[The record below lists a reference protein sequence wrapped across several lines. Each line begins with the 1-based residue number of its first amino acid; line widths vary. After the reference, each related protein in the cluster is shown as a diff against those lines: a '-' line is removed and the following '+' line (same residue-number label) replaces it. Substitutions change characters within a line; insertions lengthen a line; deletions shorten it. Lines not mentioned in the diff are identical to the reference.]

1 MKRRQFIRLVGGA
14 AAMWPRTV
22 MAQQPNR
29 VRRIGVLMELAADD
43 PQARA
48 NIAAF
53 QRGLHTLGWLEGG
66 NLAVDYRWAPDD
78 AVLVWKFAKELVQVR
93 PELIVAGSSP
103 VVATLLGET
112 RSIPIVFVS
121 ISDPIGEGFVAS
133 FAHPGGN
140 ITGFTNFESSMTGK
154 WVELLTQI
162 APNLTRVAFLFNPQA
177 AAGGGSYFLHAA
189 DTAVSTLKVQAVM
202 ALVHD
207 GDEIEASFAALAREP
222 GVGAVLLPD
231 IFTAAHYQLVVAL
244 AARYHVPTVYP
255 YRFMVERGGLISYGV
270 DIENLFERA
279 ATYVDLIL
287 KGANATDLP
296 VQAPTKFELVIN
308 QKTAKTLGLTVP
320 YTLLANAE
328 TVIE

>member
-1 MKRRQFIRLVGGA
+1 MRRREFIRLLGGA
-14 AAMWPRTV
+14 AAVWPRTI

-29 VRRIGVLMELAADD
+29 FGRIGALMELAADD

-48 NIAAF
+48 NIVAF
-53 QRGLHTLGWLEGG
+53 QRGLHTLGWLEGS

-78 AVLVWKFAKELVQVR
+78 AVLVWKFAKELVQLR

-121 ISDPIGEGFVAS
+121 ISDPLGEGFVAS

-140 ITGFTNFESSMTGK
+140 VTGFTNFESSMTGK
-154 WVELLTQI
+154 WVELLKQI
-162 APNLTRVAFLFNPQA
+162 APNVTRVAFLFNPQV
-177 AAGGGSYFLHAA
+177 AAGGGSYFLHSV
-189 DTAVSTLKVQAVM
+189 DVAVSTFKVQAVM

-207 GDEIEASFAALAREP
+207 DDEIEASFAALAREP
-222 GVGAVLLPD
+222 GAGAVLLPD
-231 IFTAAHYQLVVAL
+231 IFTAAHYEMVVAL

-279 ATYVDLIL
+279 ATYVDRIL
-287 KGANATDLP
+287 KGANPADLP
-296 VQAPTKFELVIN
+296 VQAPTKFELVVN